1 MKVQAMRRLC
11 VIATMS
17 ALSVSAVAQDIVIG
31 QTLPLSGS
39 STTIAQDLLR
49 GRQACV
55 DFVNAQGG
63 IRGRSL
69 KLVTRDDHGDAA
81 HAVSAVREML
91 QHERAVVMLG
101 SMGPAVNSALLE
113 WARATGVAVIGPY
126 GGDIEVRMRDVGT
139 AFFLTANQSA
149 EAERLGAHIATLGL
163 SRVVIVH
170 APDRAGIAALTALEE
185 GLGVSNVAAAAV
197 LAVRADGGD
206 AADVAKAVAAANPQ
220 AVLLATS
227 GETTLAMLK
236 ALASMQGASTQLL
249 QVYGLSSA
257 ASQTELFGLGARARG
272 FSMSQVLPLPRD
284 ARVPLVATFLAAM
297 RNAPNE
303 RTYAELEGCVGPLL
317 LAEVLRRKPADLTRI
332 GVLQALKGAGRVNLG
347 GFEIDLSDRTRTGSR
362 FTDIVFVGANG
373 RLLR

>member
-1 MKVQAMRRLC
+1 M
-11 VIATMS
+11 
-17 ALSVSAVAQDIVIG
+17 
-31 QTLPLSGS
+31 PLSGS